1 MHMHFFIL
9 RTYEMKELIRKFYD
23 GIFCVI
29 IRRKVSYREIACVPN
44 GTFSSFLCPKQRI
57 PREAIFRPIMIQI
70 YPYLAIVKIT
80 KNRFVWSTLR
90 PGIAVY
96 MYE

>member
-44 GTFSSFLCPKQRI
+44 GTFSSFFSSQTKDSNISSDYDTNLFVSGSLCMEYI
-57 PREAIFRPIMIQI
+57 ETGDC
-70 YPYLAIVKIT
+70 YVYL
-80 KNRFVWSTLR
+80 
-90 PGIAVY
+90 
-96 MYE
+96 